1 MEKKIVKKDWVSN
14 FTLIGKPVI
23 GDYTFKIDERSQKS
37 NWIYS
42 TLNLGVDCGEKHG
55 VIYAEMLGGYGED
68 RENVIYAH
76 GKNED
81 GSDNFDEQIIVPWE
95 DRDNENVLE
104 NIGEM
109 SFITVGLEKTNKG
122 TTFYKKFLSEYDA
135 IAYVK
140 EHITSDMVV
149 NVRGNL
155 KYSEYNDVTQVRKNI
170 TSIALSKVDDPS
182 KYTANFTQSIL
193 IDRDSA
199 SLKNIDKEK
208 GVMIVDAIVLDYL
221 KEKNGVEIKGQYPY
235 RKQFEFPLD
244 LTNQSQCKI
253 IADKLFGVKKG
264 YTQITFEGKFVEG
277 GAVVTATLDDIPD
290 DIKELVVIGVYTE
303 EEALARCSSNGSRE
317 RRMLLEK
324 PYIKMVGD
332 DKEKVPVVQKFEERY
347 EEEDLIFDLG
357 EDNDIPFDV
366 DNNTA
371 TTSSDANGL
380 DWLNQL

>member
-122 TTFYKKFLSEYDA
+122 TTFYKKFLS
-135 IAYVK
+135 
-140 EHITSDMVV
+140 
-149 NVRGNL
+149 
-155 KYSEYNDVTQVRKNI
+155 
-170 TSIALSKVDDPS
+170 
-182 KYTANFTQSIL
+182 
-193 IDRDSA
+193 
-199 SLKNIDKEK
+199 
-208 GVMIVDAIVLDYL
+208 
-221 KEKNGVEIKGQYPY
+221 
-235 RKQFEFPLD
+235 
-244 LTNQSQCKI
+244 
-253 IADKLFGVKKG
+253 
-264 YTQITFEGKFVEG
+264 
-277 GAVVTATLDDIPD
+277 
-290 DIKELVVIGVYTE
+290 
-303 EEALARCSSNGSRE
+303 
-317 RRMLLEK
+317 
-324 PYIKMVGD
+324 
-332 DKEKVPVVQKFEERY
+332 
-347 EEEDLIFDLG
+347 
-357 EDNDIPFDV
+357 
-366 DNNTA
+366 
-371 TTSSDANGL
+371 
-380 DWLNQL
+380 